1 MFSSCWCGREGA
13 LLEGEAAETGTAAVD
28 DVWRYGCHEDL
39 LLLRGLEMPSKLKAL
54 EICNNLI
61 EVEEK
66 S

>member
-1 MFSSCWCGREGA
+1 M
-13 LLEGEAAETGTAAVD
+13 EGEAAETGAAAVD